1 MPRIDLMTRA
11 LLVPFLLLS
20 ACDRGGT
27 AIPASAPDAQLA
39 VKAEAPSGPLR
50 ELPPAAERPAAGGF
64 GGATAWLNVDHAVTL
79 DELKGH
85 VVVVDFWTSCC
96 INCIHTLP
104 VLAAI
109 EKQFEKEPV
118 VVVGVHSPK
127 FDAESE
133 RERLRAVVQE
143 YSIAHPVAVDGSMK
157 VWNAWGVQSWP
168 SVFVIDAHG
177 RIVWTHGGEPD
188 REELATVVRSALAE
202 SVKDGSIRRE
212 KVAGLRAEK
221 DTSGALAFP
230 GKVVAFA
237 DGGLGI
243 SDTGHHRVVFTDPSG
258 KVTDVVGTGLAGKT
272 DGSYGEASFRKPQGL
287 TQVGNVVYVADTENH
302 EIRAID
308 RRAKTVTTVAGTGDL
323 GRDPLREATPA
334 RTTALRSPWDLLA
347 IGSTIYVALAG
358 SHQIAAFDP
367 KAGTIRPFAGD
378 GRERRKDGA
387 ALESSFAQPSGLASD
402 GARLFV
408 ADSETSSIR
417 AIDLKTAMV
426 RTVVG
431 KDLFVF
437 GDVDGTGDQVRLQ
450 HPIGIA
456 FGGGSIW
463 VSDTYNSKIKR
474 IDPGTGKTQTF
485 AGGSDRKELFE
496 PAGLAFRENEIIVA
510 DTNHHRLIGFP
521 IAGGASRP
529 FALNDLTA
537 PSRGVAVAQATERP
551 RAKPEEQVR
560 VAEGTIAKSGAS
572 KVHVAWQMPTGTG
585 VNEDAP
591 FRVRWIESSGVAQAP
606 AEIRAKGGEVQ
617 KGFDFSLVPAA
628 GAQRVHL
635 VGDVDLVICDVA
647 THRVCIPVRR
657 EVELSFR
664 TEATAASPQVTFALP
679 DANAK

>member
-1 MPRIDLMTRA
+1 MTCMKRA
-11 LLVPFLLLS
+11 LFVPFLLLG

-27 AIPASAPDAQLA
+27 PLRPSVPDAQIA
-39 VKAEAPSGPLR
+39 TQNVAASGPLR
-50 ELPPAAERPAAGGF
+50 ELPAVADRPVAGSF
-64 GGATAWLNVDHAVTL
+64 DGATAWLNVDHAVTTS
-79 DELKGH
+79 ELKGH

-109 EKQFEKEPV
+109 EKQFEAEPV

-133 RERLRAVVQE
+133 RERLRSIVQE

-177 RIVWTHGGEPD
+177 RIVWNRGGEPD
-188 REELATVVRSALAE
+188 REELASVVRSALAE
-202 SVKDGSIRRE
+202 SAKDGSIKRD
-212 KVAGLRAEK
+212 KIAGLRPEK
-221 DTSGALAFP
+221 DGSGALAFP
-230 GKVVAFA
+230 GKVVALA
-237 DGGLGI
+237 DGSLAI
-243 SDTGHHRVVFTDPSG
+243 TDSGHHRIVFTDPSG

-287 TQVGNVVYVADTENH
+287 AQIGDVVYVADTENH

-308 RRAKTVTTVAGTGDL
+308 RRAKTVTTVAGTGEL
-323 GRDPLREATPA
+323 GHDPLHETAPA
-334 RTTALRSPWDLLA
+334 KTTALRSPWDLLA
-347 IGSTIYVALAG
+347 IGSTVYVALAG
-358 SHQIAAFDP
+358 SHQIGLFDP
-367 KAGTIRPFAGD
+367 KAGTIRAFAGD
-378 GRERRKDGA
+378 GRERRKDGP

-402 GARLFV
+402 GTQLFV

-417 AIDLKTAMV
+417 AIDLKTGAV
-426 RTVVG
+426 RTIVG

-437 GDVDGTGDQVRLQ
+437 GDVDGTGDVVRLQ

-456 FGGGSIW
+456 YGKGSIW

-474 IDPGTGKTQTF
+474 IDPATGKTQTF

-496 PAGLAFRENEIIVA
+496 PAGLAFRGDEVVVA
-510 DTNHHRLIGFP
+510 DTNHHRVIAFP

-529 FALNDLTA
+529 FALADLTA

-551 RAKPEEQVR
+551 RAKPEER
-560 VAEGTIAKSGAS
+560 LRIAEVPIANAGVS
-572 KVHVAWQMPTGTG
+572 KVHVAFQTPPGTG

-591 FRVRWIESSGVAQAP
+591 FRARWIESSGVAQPP
-606 AEIRAKGGEVQ
+606 AELRAKGGEVQ
-617 KGFDFSLVPAA
+617 KGFDFSIVPAA
-628 GAQRVHL
+628 GADRVHL
-635 VGDVDLVICDVA
+635 VGDVDLVICDIA
-647 THRVCIPVRR
+647 THRVCLPIRR
-657 EVELSFR
+657 ELELSFR
-664 TEATAASPQVTFALP
+664 TEKVAPPPHVTFALP

>member
-1 MPRIDLMTRA
+1 MRRL

-27 AIPASAPDAQLA
+27 AIPAAAPDAHLAVLA
-39 VKAEAPSGPLR
+39 VKAEVPSSPLR
-50 ELPPAAERPAAGGF
+50 PLPPVAERPAAGGF
-64 GGATAWLNVDHAVTL
+64 DGATAWLNVDHAVTL

-109 EKQFEKEPV
+109 ETQFEKEPV

-188 REELATVVRSALAE
+188 RDELAAVVRSALAE
-202 SVKDGSIRRE
+202 SVKDGSIKRE

-237 DGGLGI
+237 DGSLGI
-243 SDTGHHRVVFTDPSG
+243 SDTGHHRVVFTDAAG

-272 DGSYGEASFRKPQGL
+272 DGSYGEASFHKPQGL
-287 TQVGNVVYVADTENH
+287 AQIGDIVYVADTENH

-308 RRAKTVTTVAGTGDL
+308 RRAKSVTTVAGTGDL
-323 GRDPLREATPA
+323 GREPLREATPA
-334 RTTALRSPWDLLA
+334 RTTALRSPWDVLA
-347 IGSTIYVALAG
+347 VGNTVYVALAG

-367 KAGTIRPFAGD
+367 KGQTIRAFAGD

-417 AIDLKTAMV
+417 AIDLKTSAV
-426 RTVVG
+426 RTIVG

-437 GDVDGTGDQVRLQ
+437 GDVDGIGDQVRLQ

-456 FGGGSIW
+456 FGAGSIW

-485 AGGSDRKELFE
+485 AGGGDRKELFE
-496 PAGLAFRENEIIVA
+496 PAGLAFRADEILVA
-510 DTNHHRLIGFP
+510 DTHHHRLIGFP

-529 FALNDLTA
+529 FALADLTA

-551 RAKPEEQVR
+551 RAKPEERVH
-560 VAEGTIAKSGAS
+560 VAEGTIAKSGNS
-572 KVHVAWQMPTGTG
+572 KVHVAWQTPAGTG

-591 FRVRWIESSGVAQAP
+591 FRARWIASNGLAQP
-606 AEIRAKGGEVQ
+606 PVEIRTKGSEVQ
-617 KGFDFSLVPAA
+617 NGFEFSLVPAP
-628 GAQRVHL
+628 GAERVHL
-635 VGDVDLVICDVA
+635 IGDLDLVICDVA

-657 EVELSFR
+657 EVELTFR
-664 TEATAASPQVTFALP
+664 TEPTAPPPRITFALP